1 MIQHG
6 VLKINYISFINF
18 KSFFFASCISNLEEA
33 GTCNQM
39 VYIKREPGQI
49 HKDIR
54 ILISFMMM
62 TSYLRQ
68 RQKIH
73 LTLYESRKVITYQ
86 AFHNFFLKL

>member
-18 KSFFFASCISNLEEA
+18 KSFFFFASCISNLEEA

-68 RQKIH
+68 RQKKNQ
-73 LTLYESRKVITYQ
+73 LTLYES
-86 AFHNFFLKL
+86 

>member
-1 MIQHG
+1 
-6 VLKINYISFINF
+6 
-18 KSFFFASCISNLEEA
+18 
-33 GTCNQM
+33 M

-86 AFHNFFLKL
+86 AFHNFFLKLWYIQIQKKKKRDGKNTTTNTQTKKNMVAKIMELNT

>member
-1 MIQHG
+1 
-6 VLKINYISFINF
+6 
-18 KSFFFASCISNLEEA
+18 
-33 GTCNQM
+33 M

-86 AFHNFFLKL
+86 AFHNFFLKLWYIQIQKKKHDGKNNNNKHPNKKTW

>member
-1 MIQHG
+1 
-6 VLKINYISFINF
+6 
-18 KSFFFASCISNLEEA
+18 
-33 GTCNQM
+33 M

-86 AFHNFFLKL
+86 AFHNFFYKIMIYSNPKKKKRDGKNNNNKHTHKKNMVATIMELNT

>member
-1 MIQHG
+1 
-6 VLKINYISFINF
+6 
-18 KSFFFASCISNLEEA
+18 
-33 GTCNQM
+33 M

-86 AFHNFFLKL
+86 AFHNFFFKL

>member
-1 MIQHG
+1 
-6 VLKINYISFINF
+6 
-18 KSFFFASCISNLEEA
+18 
-33 GTCNQM
+33 M

-54 ILISFMMM
+54 ILISSMMM

>member
-1 MIQHG
+1 
-6 VLKINYISFINF
+6 
-18 KSFFFASCISNLEEA
+18 
-33 GTCNQM
+33 M